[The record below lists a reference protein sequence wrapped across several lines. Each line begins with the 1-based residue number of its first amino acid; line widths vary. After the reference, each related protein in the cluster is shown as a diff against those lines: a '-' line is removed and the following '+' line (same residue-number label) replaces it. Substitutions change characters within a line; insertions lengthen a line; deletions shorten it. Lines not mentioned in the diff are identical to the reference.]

1 MKLEAFMKIF
11 LKKSDN
17 KLSKSNFIWVAG
29 LSERIWKKSANSYS
43 SHAEDLIIE
52 GIFARHILVTGEKIS
67 FSYLDIGAWR
77 PIRGSNT
84 YKFYRNGT
92 YGTVVEPNPN
102 IKNLW
107 KSIRPKDQYIE
118 SACSQKK
125 IVKLYEFSDFA
136 ASNTLNLKFAK
147 FIMKMQNLP
156 KPSNI
161 KVTGMKLQ
169 EIIEIHL
176 KQYPGRFILDIDI
189 EGEDEDVI
197 LNHKFTDVARPLI
210 ILVED
215 HFKNGIHKSRISNH
229 LHRNDF
235 ILVGRSVLTS
245 FFIDA
250 KSTLINSQ
258 IAI

>member
-1 MKLEAFMKIF
+1 MKFAMLMKIF
-11 LKKSDN
+11 LRKTDN
-17 KLSKSNFIWVAG
+17 QLSKSNFLWVAG
-29 LSERIWKKSANSYS
+29 LSERIWKKSNKSYS
-43 SHAEDLIIE
+43 SHAEDLILE
-52 GIFARHILVTGEKIS
+52 SIFSRHVLVTGEKIS

-84 YKFYRNGT
+84 YKFYRNRI

-107 KSIRPKDQYIE
+107 KSLRPKDQYIE

-125 IVKLYEFSDFA
+125 IVRFYEFSDFA
-136 ASNTLNLKFAK
+136 ASNTLNLKFAE

-156 KPSNI
+156 KPNNI
-161 KVTGMKLQ
+161 KVTSMKLQ

-176 KQYPGRFILDIDI
+176 QQFPGKFILDIDI

-197 LNHKFTDVARPLI
+197 LNHKFIDIARPLI

-215 HFKNGIHKSRISNH
+215 HFKNGIHKSRISNY
-229 LHRNDF
+229 LHKNDF
-235 ILVGRSVLTS
+235 ILVGRRVLTS

-250 KSTLINSQ
+250 KSTLVNSQ
-258 IAI
+258 IEV

>member
-1 MKLEAFMKIF
+1 MKLVILLRIF
-11 LKKSDN
+11 LKKIEK
-17 KLSKSNFIWVAG
+17 KLSKSKFLPIAG
-29 LSERIWKKSANSYS
+29 LCERIWKKSTNSYS

-52 GIFARHILVTGEKIS
+52 GIFSRHKLVTGEKIR

-84 YKFYRNGT
+84 YKFYRNGI

-118 SACSQKK
+118 SACSQKRL
-125 IVKLYEFSDFA
+125 VKFYEFDDFA
-136 ASNTLNLKFAK
+136 ASNTLNLKFAE
-147 FIMKMQNLP
+147 FIMTMQNLP
-156 KPSNI
+156 KPSNF
-161 KVTGMKLQ
+161 KVTGIKLQ

>member
-1 MKLEAFMKIF
+1 MKLATLMKTF

-17 KLSKSNFIWVAG
+17 KLSKSNFRWMAG
-29 LSERIWKKSANSYS
+29 LTERIWKKSHKSYS

-52 GIFARHILVTGEKIS
+52 GIFARHMLVTGEKIS

-77 PIRGSNT
+77 PIRASNT

-92 YGTVVEPNPN
+92 YGTVVEPNPK

-136 ASNTLNLKFAK
+136 ASNTLNIKFAE

-161 KVTGMKLQ
+161 TVTGMKLQ

-176 KQYPGRFILDIDI
+176 QQYPGKFILDIDI

-197 LNHKFTDVARPLI
+197 LKHKFIDIARPLI

-215 HFKNGIHKSRISNH
+215 HYTNGIHKSRISNH
-229 LHRNDF
+229 LHKNNF

-258 IAI
+258 IAV